1 MHATESAEWGVVKLE
16 DATSYTERCFRG
28 EPASCSYAC
37 PFHMDIRS
45 FLDKAA
51 KGRWGAAYKIL
62 RNATVFPGIVAVLCE
77 QPCRERCQRSVVG
90 DESIALRDIEAACL
104 RYAKDRRPESYVIP
118 PKEKRVA
125 VVGAGP
131 AGLSL
136 ALNLAQKKYPVT
148 VFDKEEGWGGCLR
161 SHPRFA
167 EFDAEIALQFSTV
180 EAEFRFGTEVKSLD
194 ELDGFD
200 AVYVATGAGGDSFGL
215 CEGWNPDLFTTTVP
229 KVFLGGALCGTT
241 LMEGI
246 AQGTEASKIIEV
258 FLQTG
263 RAAHTPSDYDKS
275 DCGYYLTHDG
285 AVSAPRVEPSSPE
298 GYTEEEAKAEAAR
311 CLQCD
316 CDYCFTGCEMLRR
329 FRKDPRKIGVEVYTD
344 MNVNPPFS
352 TRALTREAYSCNIC
366 GYCESVCPESVD
378 IGGALQL
385 SRAARMSAGVDP
397 AALHDYWLREMDF
410 ATSEG
415 AFSSPPKGR
424 DTCEYAFYPGC
435 QLGASNPEHVLRA
448 YELLKEEYDA
458 GVILGCCGAPAY
470 WAGDE
475 ERRLSNIEEIRRQW
489 RDLGEPT
496 LVFACATCESLFCRF
511 LPEIPRVSLYQ
522 LLAEAEE
529 IVPAKVFS
537 EAAVFDPCAARG
549 DPEMEAGVRALVG
562 KAGVS
567 LEELAEP
574 NRCCGHGGHIRLAN
588 PELYEEIT
596 AHRAEASD
604 RPYIVYCANCRE
616 VFASRG
622 KECAHVLDMA
632 FGLSPGARVPTLQE
646 KRDNSLRVKK
656 ELMKGIKDV
665 DFEPER
671 HPWDELT
678 LIIGDDLQKDL
689 EEKLISAADLKEAI
703 WAAEN
708 EGDRFVD
715 EGGGT
720 SIASMVKRV
729 ITYWVE
735 YRKTAPKTYEI
746 VNAYYHRMRF
756 GQGE

>member
-1 MHATESAEWGVVKLE
+1 MKLE
-16 DATSYTERCFRG
+16 DATSLTERCFRG

-51 KGRWGAAYKIL
+51 KGRWGAAYKIF

-90 DESIALRDIEAACL
+90 DEAIALRDIEAACL

-125 VVGAGP
+125 VVGAGL

-136 ALNLAQKKYPVT
+136 ALDLAQKKFLVT

-161 SHPRFA
+161 PHPRFA
-167 EFDAEIALQFSTV
+167 EFDAEIALQFSAV
-180 EAEFRFGTEVKSLD
+180 KAEFRFGTEVKSLD

-200 AVYVATGAGGDSFGL
+200 AVYVATGAGGESFGL
-215 CEGWNPDLFTTTVP
+215 CEGWDPDLFTTTVP
-229 KVFLGGALCGTT
+229 RVFLGGALCGAT

-246 AQGTEASKIIEV
+246 AQGAEVSKIIEV

-263 RAAHTPSDYDKS
+263 RAAHTPSEFDKS
-275 DCGYYLTHDG
+275 GRGHYLTHDG
-285 AVSAPRVEPSSPE
+285 AVSVPRVEPSSPE
-298 GYTEEEAKAEAAR
+298 GYTDEEAKAEAAR

-316 CDYCFTGCEMLRR
+316 CDYCFAGCEMLRR

-378 IGGALQL
+378 IGRAMQL
-385 SRAARMSAGVDP
+385 SRTARMSAGVDP

-410 ATSEG
+410 STSEG
-415 AFSSPPKGR
+415 AFASAPKGR
-424 DTCEYAFYPGC
+424 DACEYAFYPGC

-448 YELLKEEYDA
+448 YGFLKEKYDA
-458 GVILGCCGAPAY
+458 GIILGCCGAPAY

-475 ERRLSNIEEIRRQW
+475 ERLQSNIEEIRRQW
-489 RDLGEPT
+489 HDMGEPT
-496 LVFACATCESLFCRF
+496 LIFACATCESLFCRS

-522 LLAEAEE
+522 LLAEAED
-529 IVPAKVFS
+529 IVPTKIFS
-537 EAAVFDPCAARG
+537 EAAIFDPCAARG
-549 DPEMEAGVRALVG
+549 DPEMEAGVRALAG

-567 LEELAEP
+567 LEELPER
-574 NRCCGHGGHIRLAN
+574 NRCCGYGGHIQLAN

-616 VFASRG
+616 VFASRD
-622 KECAHVLDMA
+622 KECVHVLDMA
-632 FGLSPGARVPTLQE
+632 FGLPLSGRAPSLQE

-656 ELMKGIKDV
+656 ELMKEIKDV
-665 DFEPER
+665 DFKPES
-671 HPWDELT
+671 HPWDDLT
-678 LIIGDDLQKDL
+678 LIIDADLQKDL
-689 EEKLISAADLKEAI
+689 DEQLISAADLKEAI
-703 WAAEN
+703 WVAES

-715 EGGGT
+715 ESGGT
-720 SIASMVKRV
+720 TIASMVKRV

-735 YRKTAPKTYEI
+735 YRKTGPKTYEI
-746 VNAYYHRMRF
+746 VDAYYHRMRF
-756 GQGE
+756 GREE